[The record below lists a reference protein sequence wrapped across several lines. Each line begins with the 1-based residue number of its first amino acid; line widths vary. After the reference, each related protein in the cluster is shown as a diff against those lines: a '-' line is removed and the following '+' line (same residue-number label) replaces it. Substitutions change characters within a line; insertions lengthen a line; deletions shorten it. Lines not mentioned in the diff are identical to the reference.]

1 MIYPAESLVHKVI
14 RRHPARARRVRRA
27 AVLLAARR
35 RARADH
41 LRGRR
46 RGRGLR
52 PDRAGHDRRARG
64 RRTRCTSS
72 LSTWRREKLELAK
85 ECGADIT
92 INIAEEDAVADR
104 QGPHRTATAPT
115 STWRAPAIPP
125 RSRRASTCLRKLGR
139 YVEYGVFGSD
149 VTVDWSIIS
158 DDKELDVL
166 GAHLGPYCWPAAI
179 RMIESGVLPMDKICT
194 HQLPLTEFQKGLDL
208 VASGKESVKVSLIP
222 GLMHEGQTE
231 SHEPRHRAAD
241 VAAKHAGGVG
251 PGRCR
256 RGRASRRCSACGVGG
271 KASAAERCS
280 ESVTGGFDWKKASG
294 STINILQTP
303 HPYQLSY
310 QPLLKEFTELTGIT
324 VNVDLVPEADYFTKL
339 NTELAGGSGK
349 HDVFMLGAYFI
360 WQYGPPGWI
369 EDLDP
374 WLKNSSATSR
384 TTTSRTSS
392 TGLRTSTRW
401 DFTLGNPL
409 GTGGQWAIP
418 WGFENNVV
426 AYNKALLRRRRASSK
441 LPDTLDDFIQLAVDL
456 TDRSQNRYGIATRGS
471 KSWAT
476 IHPGF
481 MTQYT
486 REGAVDYTFNGS
498 ELIAEMD
505 SDKAIEF
512 TEKWIE
518 MQHKAGPTSWT
529 TYDYPNATGDLG
541 DGKAMMVYDADSA
554 TYPKNKPGASK
565 EAGNLAWHPGPAG
578 RRRQLQDQPVDLVA
592 GR

>member
-1 MIYPAESLVHKVI
+1 ML
-14 RRHPARARRVRRA
+14 
-27 AVLLAARR
+27 
-35 RARADH
+35 
-41 LRGRR
+41 
-46 RGRGLR
+46 
-52 PDRAGHDRRARG
+52 
-64 RRTRCTSS
+64 
-72 LSTWRREKLELAK
+72 
-85 ECGADIT
+85 
-92 INIAEEDAVADR
+92 
-104 QGPHRTATAPT
+104 
-115 STWRAPAIPP
+115 
-125 RSRRASTCLRKLGR
+125 
-139 YVEYGVFGSD
+139 
-149 VTVDWSIIS
+149 
-158 DDKELDVL
+158 
-166 GAHLGPYCWPAAI
+166 
-179 RMIESGVLPMDKICT
+179 
-194 HQLPLTEFQKGLDL
+194 
-208 VASGKESVKVSLIP
+208 
-222 GLMHEGQTE
+222 
-231 SHEPRHRAAD
+231 
-241 VAAKHAGGVG
+241 
-251 PGRCR
+251 
-256 RGRASRRCSACGVGG
+256 SACGVGG
-271 KASAAERCS
+271 KPSAPNGAGE
-280 ESVTGGFDWKKASG
+280 VTGGFDWRKASG

-310 QPLLKEFTELTGIT
+310 QPLLQEFTELTGIN

-349 HDVFMLGAYFI
+349 HDAFMLGAYFI

-374 WLKNSSATSR
+374 WLKNTSATNAEYDFEDIFD
-384 TTTSRTSS
+384 
-392 TGLRTSTRW
+392 GLRTSTRW

-426 AYNKALLRRRRASSK
+426 AYNKRIFDEKGIKK
-441 LPDTLDDFIQLAVDL
+441 LPDNLDDFIQLAVDL
-456 TDRSQNRYGIATRGS
+456 TDRSENRYGISTRGS

-486 REGAVDYTFNGS
+486 RQGAVDYKFNGS

-541 DGKAMMVYDADSA
+541 DGKAMMVFDADSA

-565 EAGNLAWHPGPAG
+565 EAGNIAWYAGPGGPG
-578 RRRQLQDQPVDLVA
+578 RQLQDQPVDVELGDERQLPQQAACMAVHPVGHRQGVDEQGGRGRHVRRSGAKVGVRHHLQAGGRRPVRLPGGLRDGHRGVEDPVHPAEEVLRHHPELGCRVA
-592 GR
+592 GHLRRG